1 MNNQRRKSL
10 RRVVN
15 FMRSLWSVEND
26 DDIKEKLKEAAD
38 TIERELDAEQD
49 SLDNLPE
56 NLQMSQRADDY
67 SDNID
72 SLMAASCL
80 MESIIDTYETKD
92 DSAYKEAK
100 GDIENVIKNLM
111 EAIDR

>member
-1 MNNQRRKSL
+1 
-10 RRVVN
+10 
-15 FMRSLWSVEND
+15 MRSLWSVEND
-26 DDIKEKLKEAAD
+26 DSIKEKLKEASD
-38 TIERELDAEQD
+38 TIEQELDAEQD

-56 NLQMSQRADDY
+56 NLQWSQRADDY

-72 SLMAASCL
+72 CLMAASCF
-80 MESIIDTYETKD
+80 MENIVEIYETKD

-100 GDIENVIKNLM
+100 GDIESVIKNLT

>member
-10 RRVVN
+10 RKVVN
-15 FMRSLWSVEND
+15 LMRSLWSVEND
-26 DDIKEKLKEAAD
+26 DNIKEKLREAAD
-38 TIERELDAEQD
+38 TIEQELDAEQD

-72 SLMAASCL
+72 CLMTASCL
-80 MESIIDTYETKD
+80 MESIVESYETND
-92 DSAYKEAK
+92 DSAYKESK
-100 GDIENVIKNLM
+100 GDIYNVIKNLT